1 MDEMRRYGYHWVG
14 GLLDIF
20 FLELGDQG
28 GLDCGAPRVERGGVD
43 GVGEGGGRDYTGGLG
58 EEGLEEGG

>member
-1 MDEMRRYGYHWVG
+1 MG